1 MPPPPLTDEEVR
13 QCILAWWEGEYV
25 KLGIDYEVEGLP
37 DNSAPKE
44 TWLAVT
50 PTIYRME
57 WERAYR
63 YGLAD
68 DAHAAILA
76 KLEAPLNPET
86 QLAQVLDWEDEP
98 RLRRAIEEM
107 CEIDDVNY
115 WAIRTQ
121 TLFLKR
127 NDLGYRFLLLFVAVS
142 LMAAWL
148 TQDIKWLLGTLCCYL
163 ILWRFREHPLQIGR
177 ATSKYQ
183 IHPYFTFI
191 QLAENINDI
200 ARSRAEEMLQAAQS
214 IRQKE

>member
-1 MPPPPLTDEEVR
+1 MCQARNRLR
-13 QCILAWWEGEYV
+13 SG
-25 KLGIDYEVEGLP
+25 
-37 DNSAPKE
+37 
-44 TWLAVT
+44 
-50 PTIYRME
+50 
-57 WERAYR
+57 RAYR

-127 NDLGYRFLLLFVAVS
+127 NDLGYRFLILFVVVS

-148 TQDIKWLLGTLCCYL
+148 TQDIKWLLGTPSTD
-163 ILWRFREHPLQIGR
+163 WRRYVQVPNSSLL
-177 ATSKYQ
+177 
-183 IHPYFTFI
+183 YFFST
-191 QLAENINDI
+191 
-200 ARSRAEEMLQAAQS
+200 R
-214 IRQKE
+214 